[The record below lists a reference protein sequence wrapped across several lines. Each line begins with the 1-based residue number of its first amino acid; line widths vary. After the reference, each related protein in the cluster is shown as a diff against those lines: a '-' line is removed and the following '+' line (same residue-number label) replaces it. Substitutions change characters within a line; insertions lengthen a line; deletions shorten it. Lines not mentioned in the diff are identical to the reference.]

1 MGSKLVLEDVS
12 QFFARDGVQPD
23 ELRGDAVALLRQ
35 LWDIVQAQAE
45 ADEPSE
51 DFEDLEAAHAVL
63 VAERVKLTLALT
75 KARSTHAK
83 LRAEL
88 ATLRLDLASVTAD
101 RDLLEAKLDAAEALV
116 KDQQRVF
123 EILAPAIAGK
133 A

>member
-1 MGSKLVLEDVS
+1 MGSKILFEDVS

-35 LWDIVQAQAE
+35 LWDLVQAQAE
-45 ADEPSE
+45 ADEPSD
-51 DFEDLEAAHAVL
+51 DFEALEAAHAVL
-63 VAERVKLTLALT
+63 VVERVKLTLALA
-75 KARSTHAK
+75 KARATQAK
-83 LRAEL
+83 RRAETV
-88 ATLRLDLASVTAD
+88 TLRLDLASVTAG
-101 RDLLEAKLDAAEALV
+101 RDLLKAKLDAAEALV